1 MHEQFY
7 STLVSQ
13 NYDIQS
19 CKSPLPL
26 DQDNCVYHESSIKE
40 CELLSTHSTTQ
51 YQKEIVGNN
60 DDCNALSN
68 VL

>member
-1 MHEQFY
+1 MYEQFY

-19 CKSPLPL
+19 CKSALP
-26 DQDNCVYHESSIKE
+26 VYHESSIKE

-68 VL
+68 FL